1 MFSKL
6 TRVEAV
12 KTGLQ
17 VVAADSGAAV
27 LNERFEPLQVV
38 AASAVLATPPYSRA
52 SSYLAEPIFT
62 GVENGHTLVIHELEL
77 CIELLKTVKA
87 DVVHLDM
94 SLGRI
99 SVEEL
104 SAVSLSQMRIST
116 RARGHLLRILPKI
129 RKLAA
134 EVKRAYNIDVLAIGK
149 ESMPVR
155 IAELTSGA
163 HAVVYCAEKTVKE
176 GKLLR
181 LGLPTACRTKI
192 AEDGVQLESLIPVE
206 HDATGYAKDENKI
219 LEKVQLAEMSNPCA
233 RGFRLLEISPK
244 I

>member
-1 MFSKL
+1 MFLNLKRIG
-6 TRVEAV
+6 TV
-12 KTGLQ
+12 KKSLQ
-17 VVAADSGAAV
+17 VIAADSGAAV
-27 LNERFEPLQVV
+27 LNEHFEPLQIV
-38 AASAVLATPPYSRA
+38 AACAVLVAPPYSRA
-52 SSYLAEPIFT
+52 SSVLAEPIFA
-62 GVENGHTLVIHELEL
+62 GIENGHTLVVHELEL
-77 CIELLKTVKA
+77 CIALLKTMKA

-104 SAVSLSQMRIST
+104 SAVSLSQMRISN

-134 EVKRAYNIDVLAIGK
+134 DVKRAYNIDVLAIGK

-163 HAVVYCAEKTVKE
+163 HAVLYVAEKAVKE

-181 LGLPTACRTKI
+181 LGLPTTCRPKI
-192 AEDGVQLESLIPVE
+192 VEDNIQLESLIPAEPEV
-206 HDATGYAKDENKI
+206 AGFAKDENKT
-219 LEKVQLAEMSNPCA
+219 LEKVQFAEMPNPCA

-244 I
+244 T